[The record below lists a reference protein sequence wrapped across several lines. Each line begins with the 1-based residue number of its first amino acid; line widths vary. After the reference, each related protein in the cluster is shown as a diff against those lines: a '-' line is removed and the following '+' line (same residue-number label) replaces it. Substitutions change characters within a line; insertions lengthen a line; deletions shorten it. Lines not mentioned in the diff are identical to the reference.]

1 MRAAEESPADLY
13 AMPDHLATAVLAN
26 RRQGLNCTLKAV
38 EGMLRTRRPDL
49 KALVILVPA
58 NFALG
63 HSEFS

>member
-13 AMPDHLATAVLAN
+13 SVPDHPATAVLAN
-26 RRQGLNCTLKAV
+26 RRQSLNGTLKAV
-38 EGMLRTRRPDL
+38 EGVLRTRRPHL

-58 NFALG
+58 NLALG